1 MARRRRTEEDDDHD
15 EGAERWLVTYADM
28 LTLLMVLFIILFAMS
43 TVDDAKYQ
51 QLKNGLAD
59 GFGRSLSILDG
70 ASRTIEDKG
79 SIEQA
84 GTSYD
89 QLVDQLPRNERAAV
103 QQAVDRT
110 ERLRTQRQ
118 YADAKNEVDRL
129 VRLWHRMRAALRAH
143 RLEGDVQAGLDERG
157 LVVSLVSRHVVFE
170 PNVAD
175 LSARGQRL
183 VDTIAPVLADISEP
197 LEIDGHTNQ
206 VKVMPKYYPTDWE
219 LSAARAV
226 TVLRRLQ
233 EVDGLPARRL
243 SATGYGHTRP
253 LVDPRKPGAQTVNK
267 RADIVVLSQAPAAT
281 RALLARAGRE
291 LTSQDPSDAEGQ

>member
-1 MARRRRTEEDDDHD
+1 
-15 EGAERWLVTYADM
+15 M

-175 LSARGQRL
+175 LTGRGREIL
-183 VDTIAPVLADISEP
+183 DTLAPVLATLSEP
-197 LEIDGHTNQ
+197 IEIDGHTNQ
-206 VKVMPKYYPTDWE
+206 VKVAPKYYPTDWE
-219 LSAARAV
+219 LSSARAV
-226 TVLRRLQ
+226 TALRYLQGSGRIPAHRL
-233 EVDGLPARRL
+233 AA
-243 SATGYGHTRP
+243 SAFGHTKP
-253 LVDPRKPGAQTVNK
+253 LVDPGTPGSQAVNK
-267 RADIVVLSQAPAAT
+267 RVDIVVLSQAPAET
-281 RALLARAGRE
+281 REKFTEIRSELNAAAGSARGGAR
-291 LTSQDPSDAEGQ
+291 